1 MTVVTCND
9 TLHESR
15 NMGPFSTLGLT
26 VKLDKIA
33 KICFCEAHNKLR
45 LFIFQHCLLLPLD
58 YGSHPQHWLLLDRV
72 VQQIVL
78 QGEGQEDPDVS
89 HVPGVLTIWNIRSNL
104 QGMERLGCEKTGIK
118 SICCHFFSES
128 NWILLL
134 WLNHLLRF
142 RMETN
147 FAYTF
152 PVRLVLSYRYIVIVD
167 EIFKIR
173 SMYFNFS
180 LYALFWMKTFTL

>member
-9 TLHESR
+9 TLYDSR
-15 NMGPFSTLGLT
+15 NMDPFSTLGLT

-33 KICFCEAHNKLR
+33 KYVCFCETHNKLR

-89 HVPGVLTIWNIRSNL
+89 HVPGVLTIQIIQSKS
-104 QGMERLGCEKTGIK
+104 QGMKSPGCKKTGIK
-118 SICCHFFSES
+118 HKDATFFLSLMFLDFSFMKLYDNDFE
-128 NWILLL
+128 WKLILSTA
-134 WLNHLLRF
+134 RF
-142 RMETN
+142 
-147 FAYTF
+147 
-152 PVRLVLSYRYIVIVD
+152 LYI
-167 EIFKIR
+167 
-173 SMYFNFS
+173 
-180 LYALFWMKTFTL
+180 